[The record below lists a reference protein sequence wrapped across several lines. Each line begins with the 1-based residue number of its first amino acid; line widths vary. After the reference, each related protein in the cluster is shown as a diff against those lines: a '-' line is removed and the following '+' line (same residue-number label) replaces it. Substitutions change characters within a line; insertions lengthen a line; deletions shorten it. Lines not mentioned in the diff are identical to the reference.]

1 MRIFSE
7 SSFLT
12 ARWGMCVCVG
22 GGGWSAMCHDRMRT
36 QGRFNEALRLSFSG
50 TIVRCTS
57 R

>member
-7 SSFLT
+7 SSSFLT
-12 ARWGMCVCVG
+12 ARWGMCVCVWG
-22 GGGWSAMCHDRMRT
+22 GGSAMCHDRMRT